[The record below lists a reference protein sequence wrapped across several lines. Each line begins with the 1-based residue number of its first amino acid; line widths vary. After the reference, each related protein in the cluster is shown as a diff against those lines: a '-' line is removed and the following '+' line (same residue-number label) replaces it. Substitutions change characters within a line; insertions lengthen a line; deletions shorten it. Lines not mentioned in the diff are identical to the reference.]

1 MAHQFIQLEK
11 TFKAFQNSRSS
22 HEQDRLFID
31 IVNHIQ
37 PKLFIKF
44 KSYGIQNE
52 DIEDL
57 VQETLIRIYLAL
69 HTFDFSTDVPF
80 EHYLNCIVR
89 SMRND
94 FWRRKYIE
102 TDKHDSIIN
111 DYVIDYKLN
120 QSSKYIEDIC
130 MIKEKRE
137 LLASSLKVLSR
148 FERNVA
154 ELLMSDYTPSEIAK
168 QLGIKDKVVYNS
180 IQRCKMKMKYYL
192 LKRLY

>member
-1 MAHQFIQLEK
+1 MKGKVYGASIYTTREDL
-11 TFKAFQNSRSS
+11 KAFQNSRSS

-80 EHYLNCIVR
+80 
-89 SMRND
+89 
-94 FWRRKYIE
+94 
-102 TDKHDSIIN
+102 
-111 DYVIDYKLN
+111 
-120 QSSKYIEDIC
+120 
-130 MIKEKRE
+130 
-137 LLASSLKVLSR
+137 
-148 FERNVA
+148 
-154 ELLMSDYTPSEIAK
+154 
-168 QLGIKDKVVYNS
+168 
-180 IQRCKMKMKYYL
+180 
-192 LKRLY
+192 

>member
-94 FWRRKYIE
+94 FGEENILRLIS
-102 TDKHDSIIN
+102 TIAS
-111 DYVIDYKLN
+111 L
-120 QSSKYIEDIC
+120 
-130 MIKEKRE
+130 MTM
-137 LLASSLKVLSR
+137 LLTT
-148 FERNVA
+148 N
-154 ELLMSDYTPSEIAK
+154 
-168 QLGIKDKVVYNS
+168 
-180 IQRCKMKMKYYL
+180 
-192 LKRLY
+192 

>member
-1 MAHQFIQLEK
+1 MK
-11 TFKAFQNSRSS
+11 
-22 HEQDRLFID
+22 
-31 IVNHIQ
+31 
-37 PKLFIKF
+37 
-44 KSYGIQNE
+44 NE

-120 QSSKYIEDIC
+120 QSSKHIEDIC
-130 MIKEKRE
+130 MIKEARI
-137 LLASSLKVLSR
+137 AS
-148 FERNVA
+148 E
-154 ELLMSDYTPSEIAK
+154 
-168 QLGIKDKVVYNS
+168 
-180 IQRCKMKMKYYL
+180 
-192 LKRLY
+192 